1 MLRRFNA
8 AAVLGAIRAAGAVTV
23 SELMDSTGLTRATGL
38 SVCEELMARGWIRE
52 LENQRDFGSYQKGRP
67 ARRFELD
74 ERAGCV
80 LGVDVGVL
88 KCTVVV
94 ADLRGRTLGRASRPF
109 PAQEIGA
116 RQRISIINQAALLAL
131 EAAGE
136 APGKVLS
143 VTVGLAAPVDRE
155 GNVLAGQPFWSLFDV
170 GLKAALYELHG
181 WAVVLE
187 NDAKLA
193 ALGER
198 WRGSAT
204 GVDDLV
210 VLLASERFGSG
221 ILESGKLVHGSS
233 GGAGEMGYLGT
244 VEGVGSPEGIA
255 YLARLWASEAL
266 TGKTT
271 TILRAAADSGQ
282 EVTAQQVFEAAAE
295 GDKVALDILD
305 RLSDRLARVIAV
317 VAIVLNPELVV
328 IGGAVADSA
337 SVLLESVAHK
347 VAGYTATPPRLS
359 VSPLGDA
366 IVAVGAVRH
375 ALDQVEANSLDLEL
389 RPDTAGP

>member
-1 MLRRFNA
+1 M
-8 AAVLGAIRAAGAVTV
+8 
-23 SELMDSTGLTRATGL
+23 
-38 SVCEELMARGWIRE
+38 
-52 LENQRDFGSYQKGRP
+52 
-67 ARRFELD
+67 
-74 ERAGCV
+74 
-80 LGVDVGVL
+80 
-88 KCTVVV
+88 
-94 ADLRGRTLGRASRPF
+94 
-109 PAQEIGA
+109 
-116 RQRISIINQAALLAL
+116 
-131 EAAGE
+131 
-136 APGKVLS
+136 
-143 VTVGLAAPVDRE
+143 
-155 GNVLAGQPFWSLFDV
+155 
-170 GLKAALYELHG
+170 
-181 WAVVLE
+181 
-187 NDAKLA
+187 
-193 ALGER
+193 
-198 WRGSAT
+198 
-204 GVDDLV
+204 
-210 VLLASERFGSG
+210 
-221 ILESGKLVHGSS
+221 
-233 GGAGEMGYLGT
+233 
-244 VEGVGSPEGIA
+244 GSPEGIA

-375 ALDQVEANSLDLEL
+375 ALDQVEANSWISSCGPTQPA
-389 RPDTAGP
+389 PDPG